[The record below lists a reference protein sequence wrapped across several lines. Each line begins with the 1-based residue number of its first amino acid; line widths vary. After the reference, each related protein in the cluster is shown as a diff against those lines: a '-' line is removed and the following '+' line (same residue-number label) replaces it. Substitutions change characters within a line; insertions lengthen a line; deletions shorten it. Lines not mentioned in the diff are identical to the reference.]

1 MKKDTFYFS
10 HDYNAHNDVK
20 ILYMRQELGME
31 GYGIYWFLIESLA
44 DSGGIL
50 PLKIVPVLAK
60 QMDSTQVKVE
70 AVIMNYELFDVNDK
84 EFFSIRLLQHIEL
97 RNGLSAAGKIGA
109 QKRWK
114 NGGAISPPNAK
125 ESKGKERKV
134 KESKESNVTLANSN
148 LYRQPTIPTIEE
160 VNHAFLQSGGTLE
173 MSKIFFEKNNAT
185 GWFLKG
191 SPIVNFRNLLPS
203 FITNFKTNEQR
214 SKTRQQSTNETIN
227 YIKQKGAALY
237 TEIIAENNRGKE

>member
-10 HDYNAHNDVK
+10 HDYNARNDTK

-31 GYGIYWFLIESLA
+31 GYGIYWYLIEALA

-70 AVIMNYELFDVNDK
+70 GIIMNYDLFEVADNQ
-84 EFFSIRLLQHIEL
+84 FFSQRLIQHLEL
-97 RNGLSAAGKIGA
+97 RNSLSEAGKTGA
-109 QKRWK
+109 KNRWK
-114 NGGAISPPNAK
+114 NREANGLAIGDPNANKSKVNKIKVKEIK
-125 ESKGKERKV
+125 ESKLDN
-134 KESKESNVTLANSN
+134 SHLLNSN
-148 LYRQPTIPTIEE
+148 LYRQPIIPILEE
-160 VNHAFLQSGGTLE
+160 VEQAFLSSGGNKE
-173 MSKIFFEKNNAT
+173 MAKIFFDKNSAT

-203 FITNFKTNEQR
+203 FIANFKTLSNGTNKLTAEQ
-214 SKTRQQSTNETIN
+214 KFDTYKN
-227 YIKQKGAALY
+227 YSD
-237 TEIIAENNRGKE
+237 RFD